1 VPLQAVVD
9 ARYHGVFDLTV
20 RRYETGVMS
29 MYLHD
34 REVGDQVLMGGP
46 NPGGLRSL
54 VDRLRC
60 SL

>member
-1 VPLQAVVD
+1 
-9 ARYHGVFDLTV
+9 
-20 RRYETGVMS
+20 MS
-29 MYLHD
+29 KYLHD

-54 VDRLRC
+54 VDRFRC

>member
-1 VPLQAVVD
+1 
-9 ARYHGVFDLTV
+9 
-20 RRYETGVMS
+20 MS

-34 REVGDQVLMGGP
+34 REVGDQVLMDGP

-54 VDRLRC
+54 VDRLCC